1 MKSIVVA
8 KRGGGYYAYLTS
20 NFDNRLIVS
29 AYDPNS
35 DCNGGDAELTAA
47 IVLNPPLSRQ
57 ER

>member
-29 AYDPNS
+29 TYDPNS
-35 DCNGGDAELTAA
+35 DCNGGDAE
-47 IVLNPPLSRQ
+47 IVLTPPLSRQ